1 MLSRPLSTNQKP
13 HLGAF
18 RGAKGTRRSD
28 RCQKIAKRV
37 KGKLKASRSDPR
49 LQRSA
54 STVPRSI
61 DEKWPRAFACLRVPS
76 RAGLALCVL
85 VEKKVAAWEKSE
97 APRPR
102 DVEPHNTPRRC
113 ARVHRVTGFFA
124 EASNERTRAN
134 RPQMAAPVAVAA
146 LARVPTPSRPSAGPL
161 RDVDGDKCGAPR
173 RVGRARCALTR
184 ARLAPLSRRPNARAA
199 AAARATESSDAPRDD
214 GADGAPVDGAPLV
227 PRFLDIAGDAD
238 AVRAGVDALSA
249 KEIKDELKH
258 FGVAFAGKKDQ
269 IVERLVECYSLTVR
283 ALHPDPPTPSTQT
296 LPVAFFIRRFFPSF
310 IHSFIREPPA
320 HSCSAPPPAN
330 PGRRGG
336 RRRRDANADDE

>member
-258 FGVAFAGKKDQ
+258 FGVAVAGKKDK

-310 IHSFIREPPA
+310 HSFIRSRAARSLLFCPSPRQ
-320 HSCSAPPPAN
+320 PRP
-330 PGRRGG
+330 PGRTSSPRCERG
-336 RRRRDANADDE
+336 R